1 MNTSRKNIEWI
12 TPAVFESNSN
22 IRAWFT
28 LKNAWM
34 GSERLVSGLNLG
46 LNTPENEETV
56 LHNRELLFDS
66 LDVDPD
72 WVVYGEQVHGTRVRT
87 VTEGGMYPETDGLVT
102 QVPGLSLAIQVA
114 DCAAVLL
121 GDSVNGIVAAVH
133 AGWRG
138 AAGGILPLAIDRMID
153 MGAEAGKIN
162 AFVSPCIS
170 LQNFEV
176 GEEVAEQFPDNF
188 VDRERFSKP
197 HVDLKGFLFS
207 QMSEMGMISTN
218 IEVHKGCTMND
229 DRQFY
234 SFRREQQ
241 KSGRMM
247 GLIQL
252 NR

>member
-1 MNTSRKNIEWI
+1 MNTFKKDIEWI
-12 TPAVFESNSN
+12 TPGIFDSN
-22 IRAWFT
+22 IRACFT

-34 GSERLVSGLNLG
+34 GTERLVTGLNLG
-46 LNTPENEETV
+46 LNTPEKKETV
-56 LHNRELLFDS
+56 LYNRELLFDT
-66 LDVDPD
+66 LNMNPD
-72 WVVYGEQVHGTRVRT
+72 RVAYGEQVHGTRVRT
-87 VTEGGMYPETDGLVT
+87 VTEGGVYPETDGLMT

-121 GDSVNGIVAAVH
+121 GDPVNGIVAAVH

-138 AAGGILPLAIDRMID
+138 AAGGILPLAVERMID
-153 MGAEAGKIN
+153 TGAEAGKIQ
-162 AFVSPCIS
+162 AFVSPCLS
-170 LQNFEV
+170 LERFEV
-176 GEEVAEQFPDNF
+176 GEEVAEQFPDDF
-188 VDRERFSKP
+188 VDRARYSKP
-197 HVDLKGFLFS
+197 HVDLKGVLFS
-207 QMSEMGMISTN
+207 QMVELGMISSN